1 DYGTHWVEARR
12 GAPQRDPAYVQVGVQ
27 AAGGPRVTGVYQPR
41 GRFITFEGGEGAGKS
56 TQVRS
61 VAIFLERKGIDFV
74 LTREPGGTSG
84 AEAIRELLVTGSP
97 ARWDSTVE
105 ALLNTASRRDHVER
119 VIRPALE
126 KGRWILCDRF
136 LDSTMVYQ
144 GYAGGI
150 QIADL
155 ERLTAFAIGTL
166 KPDITFILDI
176 PVAEGLARTKRRRG
190 HENRFENREDAFHEA
205 VRIGFQKIAQR
216 ASQRCVLLDA
226 TQPEETVTHRITSI
240 IQEKILIDV

>member
-1 DYGTHWVEARR
+1 
-12 GAPQRDPAYVQVGVQ
+12 
-27 AAGGPRVTGVYQPR
+27 VTGVHQPG
-41 GRFITFEGGEGAGKS
+41 GRLITFEGGEGVGKS

-61 VAIFLERKGIDFV
+61 LATFLERKGIDFV

-97 ARWDSTVE
+97 ERWDSTVE
-105 ALLNTASRRDHVER
+105 ALLNTASRRDHVQR

-126 KGRWILCDRF
+126 KGIWILCDRF

-166 KPDITFILDI
+166 KPDMTFILDL
-176 PVAEGLARTKRRRG
+176 PVAEGLARAGCRHG
-190 HENRFENREDAFHEA
+190 NENRFENREDRFHEA

-216 ASQRCVLLDA
+216 APQRCILLDA
-226 TQPEETVTHRITSI
+226 TQPKETVARRITSI
-240 IQEKILIDV
+240 IQEKFLTDV